1 MYHPSQNLKNIWNLC
16 WKEWQSLFHDKI
28 MVCFIL
34 FAFTGAVYMQ
44 SQGASMELQ
53 NATVGVVD
61 EDHSTLS
68 YRLVDALQLPY
79 FGTVVQLKHADIDQ
93 AMEEAKYTFVLQL
106 PTKLESD
113 LRAGKSVTIQLLID
127 ATVIGQSGIGAQY
140 IDKIIQM
147 EVARYLQQPEITEQ
161 SVNLVLRYAYNE
173 GQNYEWFGGIAS
185 LIQNITMLA
194 ILLTGAALLRE
205 REGGTIEHLLV
216 MPITPTQ
223 IVLAKVIAN
232 GLVILF
238 VVFLSVILVLHR
250 LIGVEIGGSI
260 LLFLFVTSLYLC
272 FCTGLGIFLGTIVRS
287 MPQLGLL
294 YILIILPM
302 NLLSGGFT
310 PLESMPI
317 LLQNIMAF
325 VPSTSFVSMAQA
337 ILFRGAGIEVMLK
350 EISIVVIAGIGL
362 LTYSIVRFRRF
373 LEQQG

>member
-1 MYHPSQNLKNIWNLC
+1 LI
-16 WKEWQSLFHDKI
+16 
-28 MVCFIL
+28 
-34 FAFTGAVYMQ
+34 
-44 SQGASMELQ
+44 
-53 NATVGVVD
+53 
-61 EDHSTLS
+61 
-68 YRLVDALQLPY
+68 DALRPPY
-79 FGTVVQLKHADIDQ
+79 FGTVDQLKHADIDRVM
-93 AMEEAKYTFVLQL
+93 AEAKYTFVLQI

-113 LRAGKSVTIQLLID
+113 LRFKKSVTIQLLID
-127 ATVIGQSGIGAQY
+127 ATVLGQSGIGAQY

-147 EVARYLQQPEITEQ
+147 ETARYLNRPEITEQ
-161 SVNLVLRYAYNE
+161 PVKLIVRYAYNE

-205 REGGTIEHLLV
+205 RESGTIEHLLV

-223 IVLAKVIAN
+223 IVLSKVIAN
-232 GLVILF
+232 GLVILM
-238 VVFLSVILVLHR
+238 VVFLSVMLVLR
-250 LIGVEIGGSI
+250 QLIGIQIGGSI
-260 LLFLFVTSLYLC
+260 LLFLFVTGLYLC

-294 YILIILPM
+294 YILIVLPM

-317 LLQNIMAF
+317 LLQRIMAF

-350 EISIVVIAGIGL
+350 EIAIVVIAGGAL
-362 LTYSIVRFRRF
+362 LMYSIVRFRRF